1 MLTRFGMHRQ
11 SLTAGVSVAV
21 FALMTGMSVAQDTQL
36 TDPPEPID
44 DALILIAGPSVDD
57 GTGVID
63 ETGGVDLDCGGC
75 DLGAVGEDGE
85 PVFYPIDPVVLEDGE
100 VFYPGVMPGDGEP
113 MNIDGIGDGEPLPDV
128 VLDGEAGG
136 VVGEEPEV
144 TTTDFPDSNC
154 GGCEY
159 QNLAGGPEVQRELS
173 GPSLGSG
180 GHGSVDA
187 TTQAVSDENNI
198 CYNADLYIPLLC
210 DWQRPWVGDLMP

>member
-1 MLTRFGMHRQ
+1 MFTRFGIHRQ
-11 SLTAGVSVAV
+11 SLTASVSVAV
-21 FALMTGMSVAQDTQL
+21 FALMTGMSSAQDTQL
-36 TDPPEPID
+36 TDPPDPID
-44 DALILIAGPSVDD
+44 DAFILIAGPSVDD

-63 ETGGVDLDCGGC
+63 ETGGAELDCSGC
-75 DLGAVGEDGE
+75 EPGAVGDT
-85 PVFYPIDPVVLEDGE
+85 GE

-128 VLDGEAGG
+128 VLDDEMGG
-136 VVGEEPEV
+136 VVGEEPQV
-144 TTTDFPDSNC
+144 TITDFPDSNC

-159 QNLAGGPEVQRELS
+159 QNFAGGPEVQRELS

-180 GHGSVDA
+180 GHESVDA
-187 TTQAVSDENNI
+187 TTQVVSDENNI